1 MRKMW
6 ELLLQ
11 GHAPMKILRIATEEW
26 GLRTL
31 KHKRIGGGPLCLSSI
46 YKIFTNPFYYGM
58 IQRKGTVYQGK
69 HKPIITEDEYWR
81 AQRIL
86 GREGKPRPKIHEFA
100 FTGLM
105 RCGECGSAITA
116 EEKINRFGS
125 HYIYYHCTKKNH
137 RTHCA
142 ERCIRLEELESQMME
157 FLEQIHIP
165 KRLLQIALDFLKTE
179 GQQEQENEVHRK
191 ESVQG
196 ARDNCRRKLDNL
208 NQMRL
213 KDLINDEEYA
223 TEKRRLLND
232 KIHLERNLDV
242 REETGRVNSL
252 TAQTFVFA
260 AEALERFKNGTMEDK
275 RALFRGIGSNPTLK
289 NKKLFIDAQKPFV
302 MIKDSLHSVISEN
315 GPLEPEKNAMDTNS
329 VGLPHHHYLLMCGLV
344 EDVRTFHREKI
355 RAENGE
361 SIRHAA

>member
-1 MRKMW
+1 
-6 ELLLQ
+6 
-11 GHAPMKILRIATEEW
+11 
-26 GLRTL
+26 
-31 KHKRIGGGPLCLSSI
+31 
-46 YKIFTNPFYYGM
+46 
-58 IQRKGTVYQGK
+58 
-69 HKPIITEDEYWR
+69 
-81 AQRIL
+81 
-86 GREGKPRPKIHEFA
+86 
-100 FTGLM
+100 M